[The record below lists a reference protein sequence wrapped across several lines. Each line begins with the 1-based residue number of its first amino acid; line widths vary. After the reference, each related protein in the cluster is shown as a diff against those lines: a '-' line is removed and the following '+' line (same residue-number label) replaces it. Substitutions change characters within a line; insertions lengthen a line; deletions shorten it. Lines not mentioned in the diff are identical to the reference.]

1 MPRTFEHN
9 RTTYIL
15 GLNALDNW
23 AILAAAEKS
32 WWWVHLADVPSAH
45 VIIQIDVPPLP
56 EELEFARQLILAQ
69 TPKAPLKSQIVT
81 SEVRHLRRGSKPGE
95 VILKRS

>member
-15 GLNALDNW
+15 GQDALDNW
-23 AILAAAEKS
+23 AIIADADKS
-32 WWWVHLADVPSAH
+32 WWWVHLSDVPSAH

-56 EELEFARQLILAQ
+56 EELEYARQLILAQ
-69 TPKAPLKSQIVT
+69 TPKAPRHAQIVHA
-81 SEVRHLRRGSKPGE
+81 EVRRLRRGSKPGE
-95 VILKRS
+95 VIIKSH